1 MSKAALFRLDRFCE
15 TADIGSVES
24 LKNNKTRGVERIL
37 IFCVI
42 AAVFSSLIIS
52 TRLAQRKSEVTMRRL
67 DEGWYWINGDK
78 RVDVTLPCKITV
90 PRGQNLTLCYSGL
103 TAAEG
108 SRTVLTRG
116 AVYQVTIKVDGHPI
130 YEYDDRGF
138 KRNQQMQAKMDCMGI
153 LPEDP
158 SDSTL
163 SMTFKNQG
171 NDYFNIKPVYV
182 GRSSDMILKL
192 WNGNLLQI
200 LGVFTM
206 SIIATFCLLAHFYL
220 NYMKVDDS
228 RMGSAALFLLLCSI
242 WRLMGS
248 SLAQQ
253 IGTASQKMCV
263 VAIYSFM
270 ALPIPLIHFVR
281 STQKMYKYYILDFM
295 LYLAYG
301 NILLQALLH
310 IMMGTNY
317 VDMLPITHLV
327 QCVILGVICYL
338 LYREYQLEK
347 DFEILAVLQGGLILC
362 AAGALDLILYWVLR
376 SPLYGAA
383 MELGILAFILR
394 MLFAVLSTMTSNI
407 RFKAEAMVYKRLSRE
422 DRLTGLANRRAFDE
436 AMADM
441 DEHSNR
447 YGDAALFFLDV
458 NGLKMINDK
467 YGHHAGDE
475 LIISAARCI
484 SYAFEDKGTCY
495 RLGGDEFAAIIPDPD
510 FSSSQW
516 AQKIDEALVHQN
528 ATCHWNLSVAWGV
541 SYLRDHGGNVKRSSD
556 WLYEADQAMYTMKT
570 AMKATREDLAE
581 ANK

>member
-1 MSKAALFRLDRFCE
+1 M
-15 TADIGSVES
+15 
-24 LKNNKTRGVERIL
+24 KNNKTKGIERIM

-90 PRGQNLTLCYSGL
+90 PRGQNLTLYYDGL
-103 TAAEG
+103 QAEEG
-108 SRTVLTRG
+108 SRTVLTK
-116 AVYQVTIKVDGHPI
+116 AATYQVTMKVDGHPI
-130 YEYDDRGF
+130 YEYNDQGF
-138 KRNQQMQAKMDCMGI
+138 KRNQQMQAKLDCTGI
-153 LPEDP
+153 LPENP
-158 SDSTL
+158 SESVLALTY
-163 SMTFKNQG
+163 KNQG

-182 GRSSDMILKL
+182 GRSSDVLQKL
-192 WNGNLLQI
+192 WNGNLFQI
-200 LGVFTM
+200 LCVFTM
-206 SIIATFCLLAHFYL
+206 CIIAAFCFLAHFYL

-228 RMGSAALFLLLCSI
+228 RMGSAAMFLLLCSL
-242 WRLMGS
+242 WGLMDS

-263 VAIYSFM
+263 IAMFCFM

-281 STQKMYKYYILDFM
+281 STQKMYKYYILDFL
-295 LYLAYG
+295 LYMAYV
-301 NILLQALLH
+301 NIVGQALIH

-327 QCVILGVICYL
+327 HSVVLGVICYV
-338 LYREYQLEK
+338 LYREYQQEK
-347 DFEILAVLQGGLILC
+347 DFEIMAVLQGSLILC
-362 AAGALDLILYWVLR
+362 GAGSLDLILYWVLR
-376 SPLYGAA
+376 SPLYGVSIQ
-383 MELGILAFILR
+383 MGIMAFILR
-394 MLFAVLSTMTSNI
+394 MLFAVLSSMTSNI

-441 DEHSNR
+441 EEHATR
-447 YGDAALFFLDV
+447 YGDVALFFLDV
-458 NGLKMINDK
+458 NGLKMVNDK
-467 YGHHAGDE
+467 FGHHAGDE

-510 FSSSQW
+510 FTSSQW
-516 AQKIDEALVHQN
+516 AQAIDEALGHQN
-528 ATCHWNLSVAWGV
+528 TVSHWNLSVAWGV

-570 AMKATREDLAE
+570 AMKATREDLEE
-581 ANK
+581 AAK